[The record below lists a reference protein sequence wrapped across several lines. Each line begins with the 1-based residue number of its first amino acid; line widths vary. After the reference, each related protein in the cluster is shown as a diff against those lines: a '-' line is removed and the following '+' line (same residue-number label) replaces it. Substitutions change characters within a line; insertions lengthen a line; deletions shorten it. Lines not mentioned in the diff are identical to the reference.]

1 MLVRPLSQLDEYY
14 PMTEIPVKQ
23 LSVGIGGVALVA
35 MAAGVV
41 YRWAIRSDPGGPFS
55 VLLPMVGTTGAA
67 ALILLG
73 GGLLVAVSWLFDLFF
88 DNRM

>member
-1 MLVRPLSQLDEYY
+1 
-14 PMTEIPVKQ
+14 MTEIPVKQ

-35 MAAGVV
+35 MVAGFA
-41 YRWAIRSDPGGPFS
+41 YRWAIRSNPGGPLS

-67 ALILLG
+67 ALVLLG